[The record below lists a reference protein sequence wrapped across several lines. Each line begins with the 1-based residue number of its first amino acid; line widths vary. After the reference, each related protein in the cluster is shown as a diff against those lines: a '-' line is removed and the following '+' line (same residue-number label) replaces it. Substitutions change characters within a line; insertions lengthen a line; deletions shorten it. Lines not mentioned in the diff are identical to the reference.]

1 MSAFETPLRPPKTPD
16 YRPNLDEE
24 MELTYTD
31 PNLESDPED
40 SPPASQLE
48 PRHKAELAKQR
59 SNEGLRLQKE
69 SRQKE
74 NLPRNSRST
83 RQPRKRKHEDTIS
96 VIQFKKQ
103 GTETSILKL
112 ERHLQQKTCPKSLQY
127 KAKANVTPDETFRQE
142 ISAIKSHAEEQ
153 YVSALVRFHQRRL
166 VSHKNKLEKANIA
179 KSRSQYNVNTR
190 ERSRSPL
197 RNTVNTDVDRIDK
210 VENQLS
216 ELKDLICTRFQSD
229 NKHVEKYNSVISE
242 KSVAKPTAAKRLSK
256 NNKRKKRRKNTLHKR
271 VTTEREKNEKYLK
284 NLSDNTLTDHQV
296 SVLAKGLKFIET
308 PVTNENKIRQQLL
321 RDFEQ
326 FARRMRLRYIFSTG
340 MTRNHILSTSNQ
352 TGYHQYNL
360 LLPLNA
366 TSKMSS

>member
-1 MSAFETPLRPPKTPD
+1 MSCVIYCTKNFCLTTGRVCLWGISCHHIGSFQRTQKRATLIKAEESKPPVLLDDILHFQFYLKKMSAFETPLRPPKTPD

-48 PRHKAELAKQR
+48 PRHKAALAKQR

-96 VIQFKKQ
+96 AIQFKKQ
-103 GTETSILKL
+103 KTETSILKL

-197 RNTVNTDVDRIDK
+197 RNTVNTDADRIDK
-210 VENQLS
+210 IENQLS

-229 NKHVEKYNSVISE
+229 NKHVEKYNIVISE
-242 KSVAKPTAAKRLSK
+242 KSVQKIPKRSYP
-256 NNKRKKRRKNTLHKR
+256 RRQNSLQTDRDLPIYTL
-271 VTTEREKNEKYLK
+271 
-284 NLSDNTLTDHQV
+284 
-296 SVLAKGLKFIET
+296 FIL
-308 PVTNENKIRQQLL
+308 PP
-321 RDFEQ
+321 
-326 FARRMRLRYIFSTG
+326 ARC
-340 MTRNHILSTSNQ
+340 
-352 TGYHQYNL
+352 
-360 LLPLNA
+360 
-366 TSKMSS
+366 

>member
-1 MSAFETPLRPPKTPD
+1 M
-16 YRPNLDEE
+16 
-24 MELTYTD
+24 
-31 PNLESDPED
+31 
-40 SPPASQLE
+40 
-48 PRHKAELAKQR
+48 
-59 SNEGLRLQKE
+59 
-69 SRQKE
+69 
-74 NLPRNSRST
+74 
-83 RQPRKRKHEDTIS
+83 
-96 VIQFKKQ
+96 
-103 GTETSILKL
+103 
-112 ERHLQQKTCPKSLQY
+112 
-127 KAKANVTPDETFRQE
+127 
-142 ISAIKSHAEEQ
+142 
-153 YVSALVRFHQRRL
+153 RFHQRRL

-197 RNTVNTDVDRIDK
+197 RNTVNTDADRIDK
-210 VENQLS
+210 IENQLS

-229 NKHVEKYNSVISE
+229 NKHVEKYNSVTSE

-326 FARRMRLRYIFSTG
+326 FARRMRLRYIFHG
-340 MTRNHILSTSNQ
+340 NDKEPHPFHVKSNWIPPVQ
-352 TGYHQYNL
+352 SSIALEL
-360 LLPLNA
+360 LRKYQVKPC
-366 TSKMSS
+366 